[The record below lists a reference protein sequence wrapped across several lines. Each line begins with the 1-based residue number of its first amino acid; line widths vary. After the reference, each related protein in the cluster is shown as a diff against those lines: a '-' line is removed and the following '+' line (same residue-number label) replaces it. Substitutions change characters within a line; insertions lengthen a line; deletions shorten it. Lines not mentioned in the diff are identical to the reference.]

1 MEEFYFLFTNI
12 LCTEKNTCLRYKHTY
27 MHTDI
32 CIYFGGNAYTE
43 IDGGKLTFFP
53 FFCSFCTDCSA
64 NPYAY
69 IHISPLI
76 VYAII
81 KHSYDYFIATYFRE
95 YRYRYTGERC
105 INCMYWPSEVQISHC
120 IFVIFSHTRP
130 LCVRVCVCACG
141 CVCVCVFRENGTI
154 LDSNLLG
161 WSQES
166 AVHTPAN
173 TTSFSKCQSST
184 KLKSAKSPI
193 RITHAIALCGVSSL
207 RIALHMRV

>member
-1 MEEFYFLFTNI
+1 
-12 LCTEKNTCLRYKHTY
+12 

-105 INCMYWPSEVQISHC
+105 INCMYWPSRSADFSLHFRY
-120 IFVIFSHTRP
+120 IFTHAASVCAGVCM
-130 LCVRVCVCACG
+130 CVR
-141 CVCVCVFRENGTI
+141 VCVCVFRENGTI

>member
-1 MEEFYFLFTNI
+1 MFYISQIQDIYMYGSRKQLETCIMFFLFWDNLDLSGGI
-12 LCTEKNTCLRYKHTY
+12 QFLSSLIFYAQKKNTCHGYKHTY

-105 INCMYWPSEVQISHC
+105 INCMY
-120 IFVIFSHTRP
+120 
-130 LCVRVCVCACG
+130 
-141 CVCVCVFRENGTI
+141 
-154 LDSNLLG
+154 
-161 WSQES
+161 
-166 AVHTPAN
+166 
-173 TTSFSKCQSST
+173 
-184 KLKSAKSPI
+184 
-193 RITHAIALCGVSSL
+193 
-207 RIALHMRV
+207 

>member
-1 MEEFYFLFTNI
+1 MSRIQTYI
-12 LCTEKNTCLRYKHTY
+12 YAYRYMYIFWRK
-27 MHTDI
+27 
-32 CIYFGGNAYTE
+32 CIHRNWWRKTH
-43 IDGGKLTFFP
+43 FFP
-53 FFCSFCTDCSA
+53 VFLLFLHWLLGKSLRVHTHFASSCLCNHKAFVW
-64 NPYAY
+64 
-69 IHISPLI
+69 LF
-76 VYAII
+76 
-81 KHSYDYFIATYFRE
+81 HSY
-95 YRYRYTGERC
+95 
-105 INCMYWPSEVQISHC
+105 
-120 IFVIFSHTRP
+120 IFSRIQIQIHRWKMYKLYVLTVQKCRFLTAFSLYFHTRG
-130 LCVRVCVCACG
+130 LCVCG
-141 CVCVCVFRENGTI
+141 CVYVRAGVCVCVFRENGTI

>member
-1 MEEFYFLFTNI
+1 MSRIQTYI
-12 LCTEKNTCLRYKHTY
+12 YAYRYMYIFWRK
-27 MHTDI
+27 
-32 CIYFGGNAYTE
+32 CIHRNWWRKTH
-43 IDGGKLTFFP
+43 FFP
-53 FFCSFCTDCSA
+53 VFLLFLHWLLGKSLRVHTHFASNCLCNHKAFVW
-64 NPYAY
+64 
-69 IHISPLI
+69 LF
-76 VYAII
+76 
-81 KHSYDYFIATYFRE
+81 HSY
-95 YRYRYTGERC
+95 
-105 INCMYWPSEVQISHC
+105 
-120 IFVIFSHTRP
+120 IFSRIQIQIHRWKMYKLYVLTVRSADFS
-130 LCVRVCVCACG
+130 LHFRYIFTHAASVCAGVCMCVRV